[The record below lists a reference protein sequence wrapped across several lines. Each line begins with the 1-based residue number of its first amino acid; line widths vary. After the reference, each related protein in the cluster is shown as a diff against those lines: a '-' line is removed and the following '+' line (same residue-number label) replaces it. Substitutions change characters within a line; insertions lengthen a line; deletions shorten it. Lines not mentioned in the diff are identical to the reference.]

1 MLVASCQHN
10 VCSTPGVPT
19 AHGVTAGLL
28 ADQYYEPTELG
39 GGGCQCWSVC
49 QL

>member
-10 VCSTPGVPT
+10 VCCSTPGVPT

-39 GGGCQCWSVC
+39 GGCQCWSVC